1 MLNQDLVGA
10 GFAAVPAGGD
20 QEQVKACSP
29 TKGRLSRGLP
39 NLATRTQLARRNPR
53 SVPGFLHPGLRLCS
67 GNPRH
72 DFGDSSPNTSAPF
85 NPAKRTSKMV
95 REPSVLLEYTTE
107 LAPYLASRSTHLPST
122 VATTS
127 LLCAKFTVACG
138 LLVSQV
144 TLYSPAASCFPFT
157 EAE

>member
-1 MLNQDLVGA
+1 MQKMLNRNLVGA

-20 QEQVKACSP
+20 QEQVKACPP

-39 NLATRTQLARRNPR
+39 NLATRTLASAKEPR
-53 SVPGFLHPGLRLCS
+53 FGSRLFAS
-67 GNPRH
+67 WSKTVFWHPRH

-95 REPSVLLEYTTE
+95 REPSGLLEYTTE
-107 LAPYLASRSTHLPST
+107 LAPYLVSRSTHLPST

-127 LLCAKFTVACG
+127 LLCAKFTVASG
-138 LLVSQV
+138 L
-144 TLYSPAASCFPFT
+144 
-157 EAE
+157 